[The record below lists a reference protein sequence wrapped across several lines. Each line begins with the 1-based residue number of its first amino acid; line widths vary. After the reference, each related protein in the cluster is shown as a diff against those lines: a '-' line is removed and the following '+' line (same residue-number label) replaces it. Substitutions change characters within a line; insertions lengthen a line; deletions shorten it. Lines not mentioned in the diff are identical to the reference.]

1 MNQPK
6 PENEENFDVIIAT
19 EKPIEDTVIL
29 TTSEMGKQWLETA
42 MRNYDAENKIYSA
55 YLNDLSSG
63 TPIITKEILDGLAV
77 NPQNDLNKVK
87 KINDIVRIYVN
98 KDWIIGKVAEVIDTN
113 VNSEYRLSYKDFTS
127 DKKKLSQLNECKEII
142 SNFNDEIN
150 LRRLIKDSVPI
161 AFIEG
166 NYITYCR
173 VTKDG
178 HYNVSWYP
186 LGVAEV
192 SDYDVNGEPQILINM
207 KELQSRLRKTVKKT
221 KNNKALFF
229 EKIEE
234 EIKANYP
241 PEVYKAYIEKDPY
254 AKLDCKWS
262 GDMRLNNQ
270 KRKYGVT
277 PIFRA
282 LYPALMLEQ
291 FDDTDRVNAKAKAKK
306 FIVQLLNEKLLGD
319 NADRESYEEQA
330 FAHDNLMKAFK
341 QKTVLVTT
349 PAYVKDIKYV
359 EPSTANTDTS
369 TVINYVNRELSTLGI
384 SFLMNCDGTGASVAS
399 ISLDQLMKT
408 INSVTEQL
416 EFILEK
422 WYRNILVKEG
432 YSAEFAPTIRVLDSE
447 LLEMQVKQDLAK
459 LLYCNFNCS
468 METALSILGLD
479 INDEKAK
486 REKEN
491 GEKLHETFFPRST
504 AFTSSGSGEIMPQ
517 DVDNKGGRPQSNNV
531 ETIGKRNYDEQYNK
545 NERV

>member
-1 MNQPK
+1 MND
-6 PENEENFDVIIAT
+6 NEKFDVIIAT
-19 EKPIEDTVIL
+19 EKPEDNTVVL
-29 TTSEMGKQWLETA
+29 TTSEMGKQWLQTA
-42 MRNYDAENKIYSA
+42 MKNYDAENKIYSA
-55 YLNDLSSG
+55 YLNDLSTG
-63 TPIITKEILDGLAV
+63 NPIITKEILDGLAV
-77 NPQNDLNKVK
+77 NPQNDLNKIL
-87 KINDIVRIYVN
+87 KINDIVRIFVN

-113 VNSEYRLSYKDFTS
+113 VNSEYRLSYKDFSS
-127 DKKKLSQLNECKEII
+127 DKKKLSQLNKCKEII

-150 LRRLIKDSVPI
+150 LRRLIKNSVPTS
-161 AFIEG
+161 FREG

-173 VTKDG
+173 VMDNG

-207 KELQSRLRKTVKKT
+207 KELQSRLRKTIKKT
-221 KNNKALFF
+221 KKNTALFF
-229 EKIEE
+229 EKMET

-241 PEVYKAYIEKDPY
+241 PEVYKAYIDKEPY

-262 GDMRLNNQ
+262 GDMRINNQ
-270 KRKYGVT
+270 NRRYGLT

-306 FIVQLLNEKLLGD
+306 FIVQLLNEKLLGND
-319 NADRESYEEQA
+319 SEIRESYEEQA

-359 EPSTANTDTS
+359 EPSTSNTDS
-369 TVINYVNRELSTLGI
+369 DTVTNYVNRELSTLGI

-408 INSVTEQL
+408 INCIAEQL
-416 EFILEK
+416 EFIIEK
-422 WYRNILVKEG
+422 WYRNILVESG

-447 LLEMQVKQDLAK
+447 LLEMSIRQDLAK

-468 METALSILGLD
+468 METALAILGLD

-491 GEKLHETFFPRST
+491 DQKLHEIFFPRST
-504 AFTSSGSGEIMPQ
+504 AFTSSGRGDILPQ
-517 DVDNKGGRPQSNNV
+517 DVDNKSGRPKDNNV
-531 ETIGKRNYDEQYNK
+531 ETVGKQQYDEQYNK
-545 NERV
+545 NQRV

>member
-1 MNQPK
+1 MK
-6 PENEENFDVIIAT
+6 KTENEDNFDVIVAT
-19 EKPIEDTVIL
+19 EVPEDKTVVL
-29 TTSEMGKQWLETA
+29 TTTEMGRKWLETA
-42 MRNYDAENKIYSA
+42 MKNYDPENKIYSA
-55 YLNDLSSG
+55 YLNDISTG
-63 TPIITKEILDGLAV
+63 KPIITKEILDELAV
-77 NPQNDLNKVK
+77 NPQNDLRKVR
-87 KINDIVRIYVN
+87 KINDIARIYVN

-113 VNSEYRLSYKDFTS
+113 INSEYRLSYKDFTS
-127 DKKKLSQLNECKEII
+127 DDEKMKKLNECKDII

-150 LRRLIKDSVPI
+150 LRRLIKNSVPTS
-161 AFIEG
+161 FIEG

-173 VTKDG
+173 VMEDG
-178 HYNVSWYP
+178 HCNVSWYP

-207 KELQSRLRKTVKKT
+207 NELLTRLRKTIKKT

-229 EKIEE
+229 EKLEA

-241 PEVYKAYIEKDPY
+241 KEVYDAFINKDPY

-270 KRKYGVT
+270 NRRYGVT

-291 FDDTDRVNAKAKAKK
+291 FDDTDRVNAKARAKK
-306 FIVQLLNEKLLGD
+306 FIVQLLNEKLLGA
-319 NADRESYEEQA
+319 NADRDSYEEQA
-330 FAHDNLMKAFK
+330 FAHENLMEAFK
-341 QKTVLVTT
+341 QKLVLVTT

-359 EPSTANTDTS
+359 EPSTPNTDVD
-369 TVINYVNRELSTLGI
+369 TVTNYVNRELSTLGI
-384 SFLMNCDGTGASVAS
+384 SFLMNTEGTGASVAS

-408 INSVTEQL
+408 INCITEQL

-422 WYRNILVKEG
+422 WYRNILEKKG
-432 YSAEFAPTIRVLDSE
+432 YDAEFAPTIRILDSE
-447 LLEMQVKQDLAK
+447 LLEMDVKQDLAK

-479 INDEKAK
+479 VNDEKAK
-486 REKEN
+486 RIKEN
-491 GEKLHETFFPRST
+491 DEALHETFFPRST
-504 AFTSSGSGEIMPQ
+504 AFTSSGRGEVAPPE
-517 DVDNKGGRPQSNNV
+517 NKGGRPKSKNV
-531 ETIGKRNYDEQYNK
+531 ENIGKQQYDEQYNK

>member
-1 MNQPK
+1 MNQTK
-6 PENEENFDVIIAT
+6 NEETFDVIIAT
-19 EKPIEDTVIL
+19 EKPNEDTVIL

-77 NPQNDLNKVK
+77 NPQNDLSKIK

-142 SNFNDEIN
+142 SSFNDEIN

-161 AFIEG
+161 TFIEG

-173 VTKDG
+173 ITKDG

-192 SDYDVNGEPQILINM
+192 SDYDINSEPQILINM

-234 EIKANYP
+234 EIKANYS
-241 PEVYKAYIEKDPY
+241 PEVYKAYIDKDPY

-319 NADRESYEEQA
+319 NADKDSYEEQA

-359 EPSTANTDTS
+359 EPSTSNTDTD
-369 TVINYVNRELSTLGI
+369 TVTNYVNRELSTLGI
-384 SFLMNCDGTGASVAS
+384 SFLMNSDGTGASVAS

-408 INSVTEQL
+408 INSITEQL
-416 EFILEK
+416 EFIIEK
-422 WYRNILVKEG
+422 WYRNILVQAG
-432 YSAEFAPTIRVLDSE
+432 YDAEFAPTIRILDSE

-491 GEKLHETFFPRST
+491 NEKLHDTFFPRST
-504 AFTSSGSGEIMPQ
+504 AFTSSGKGDILPQ
-517 DVDNKGGRPQSNNV
+517 DVEDKGGRPKSDNV
-531 ETIGKRNYDEQYNK
+531 DTIGKQQYDEQYNK

>member
-1 MNQPK
+1 MK
-6 PENEENFDVIIAT
+6 KTENEDNFDVIVAT
-19 EKPIEDTVIL
+19 EVPEDKTVVL
-29 TTSEMGKQWLETA
+29 TTTEMGKKWLETA
-42 MRNYDAENKIYSA
+42 MKNYDPENKIYSA
-55 YLNDLSSG
+55 YLNDISAG
-63 TPIITKEILDGLAV
+63 KPIITKEILDELAV
-77 NPQNDLNKVK
+77 NPQNDLKKVR
-87 KINDIVRIYVN
+87 KINDIARIYVN

-113 VNSEYRLSYKDFTS
+113 INSEYRLSYKDFTS
-127 DKKKLSQLNECKEII
+127 DDEKMKKLNECKDII

-150 LRRLIKDSVPI
+150 LRRLIKNSVPTS
-161 AFIEG
+161 FIEG

-173 VTKDG
+173 VMDDG
-178 HYNVSWYP
+178 HFNVSWYP

-207 KELQSRLRKTVKKT
+207 NELLTRLRKTIKKT

-229 EKIEE
+229 EKLEA

-241 PEVYKAYIEKDPY
+241 KEVYDAFMNKDPY

-270 KRKYGVT
+270 NRRYGVT

-291 FDDTDRVNAKAKAKK
+291 FDDTDRVNAKARAKK
-306 FIVQLLNEKLLGD
+306 FIVQLLNEKLLGV
-319 NADRESYEEQA
+319 NADRDSYEEQA
-330 FAHDNLMKAFK
+330 FAHENLMEAFK
-341 QKTVLVTT
+341 QKLVLVTT

-359 EPSTANTDTS
+359 EPSTPNTDVD
-369 TVINYVNRELSTLGI
+369 TVTNYVNRELSTLGI
-384 SFLMNCDGTGASVAS
+384 SFLMNTEGTGASVAS

-408 INSVTEQL
+408 INCITEQL

-422 WYRNILVKEG
+422 WYRNILEKKG
-432 YSAEFAPTIRVLDSE
+432 YDAEFAPTIRILDSE
-447 LLEMQVKQDLAK
+447 LLEMDVKQDLAK

-479 INDEKAK
+479 VNDEKAK
-486 REKEN
+486 RIKEN
-491 GEKLHETFFPRST
+491 DEALHETFFPRST
-504 AFTSSGSGEIMPQ
+504 AFTSSGRGEVAPPE
-517 DVDNKGGRPQSNNV
+517 NKGGRPKSKNV
-531 ETIGKRNYDEQYNK
+531 ENIGKQQYDEQYNK

>member
-1 MNQPK
+1 MK
-6 PENEENFDVIIAT
+6 KTENEDNFDVIVAT
-19 EKPIEDTVIL
+19 EVPEDKTVVL
-29 TTSEMGKQWLETA
+29 TTTEMGKKWLETA
-42 MRNYDAENKIYSA
+42 MKNYDPENKIYSA
-55 YLNDLSSG
+55 YLNDISAG
-63 TPIITKEILDGLAV
+63 KPIITKEILDELAV
-77 NPQNDLNKVK
+77 NPQNDLKKVR
-87 KINDIVRIYVN
+87 KINDIARIYVN

-113 VNSEYRLSYKDFTS
+113 INSEYRLSYKDFTS
-127 DKKKLSQLNECKEII
+127 DDEKMKKLNECKDII

-150 LRRLIKDSVPI
+150 LRRFIKNSVPTS
-161 AFIEG
+161 FIEG

-173 VTKDG
+173 VMEDG
-178 HYNVSWYP
+178 HCNVSWYP

-207 KELQSRLRKTVKKT
+207 NELLTRLRKTIKKT

-229 EKIEE
+229 EKLEA

-241 PEVYKAYIEKDPY
+241 KEVYDAFINKDPY

-270 KRKYGVT
+270 NRRYGVT

-291 FDDTDRVNAKAKAKK
+291 FDDTDRVNAKARAKK
-306 FIVQLLNEKLLGD
+306 FIVQLLNEKLLGA
-319 NADRESYEEQA
+319 NADRDSYEEQA
-330 FAHDNLMKAFK
+330 FAHENLMEAFK
-341 QKTVLVTT
+341 QKLVLVTT

-359 EPSTANTDTS
+359 EPSTPNTDVD
-369 TVINYVNRELSTLGI
+369 TVTNYVNRELSTLGI
-384 SFLMNCDGTGASVAS
+384 SFLMNTEGTGASVAS

-408 INSVTEQL
+408 INCITEQL

-422 WYRNILVKEG
+422 WYRNILVEKG
-432 YSAEFAPTIRVLDSE
+432 YDAEFAPTIRILDSE
-447 LLEMQVKQDLAK
+447 LLEMDVKQDLAK

-479 INDEKAK
+479 VNDEKAK
-486 REKEN
+486 RIKEN
-491 GEKLHETFFPRST
+491 DEALHETFFPRST
-504 AFTSSGSGEIMPQ
+504 AFTSSGRGEVAPPE
-517 DVDNKGGRPQSNNV
+517 NKGGRPKIKNV
-531 ETIGKRNYDEQYNK
+531 ENIGKQQYDEQYNK

>member
-1 MNQPK
+1 MK
-6 PENEENFDVIIAT
+6 KTENEDNFDVIVAT
-19 EKPIEDTVIL
+19 EVPEDKTVVL
-29 TTSEMGKQWLETA
+29 TTTEMGKKWLETA
-42 MRNYDAENKIYSA
+42 MKNYDPENKIYSA
-55 YLNDLSSG
+55 YLNDISAG
-63 TPIITKEILDGLAV
+63 KPIITKEILDELAV
-77 NPQNDLNKVK
+77 NPQNDLRKVR
-87 KINDIVRIYVN
+87 KINDIARIYVN

-113 VNSEYRLSYKDFTS
+113 INSEYRLSYKDFTS
-127 DKKKLSQLNECKEII
+127 DDEKMKKLNECKDII

-150 LRRLIKDSVPI
+150 LRRLIKNSVPTS
-161 AFIEG
+161 FIEG

-173 VTKDG
+173 VMEDG
-178 HYNVSWYP
+178 HCNVSWYP

-207 KELQSRLRKTVKKT
+207 NELLTRLRKTIKKT

-229 EKIEE
+229 EKLEA

-241 PEVYKAYIEKDPY
+241 KEVYDAFINKDPY

-270 KRKYGVT
+270 NRRYGVT

-291 FDDTDRVNAKAKAKK
+291 FDDTDRVNAKARAKK
-306 FIVQLLNEKLLGD
+306 FIVQLLNEKLLGA
-319 NADRESYEEQA
+319 NADRDSYEEQA
-330 FAHDNLMKAFK
+330 FAHENLMEAFK
-341 QKTVLVTT
+341 QKLVLVTT

-359 EPSTANTDTS
+359 EPSTPNTDVD
-369 TVINYVNRELSTLGI
+369 TVTNYVNRELSTLGI
-384 SFLMNCDGTGASVAS
+384 SFLMNTEGTGASVAS

-408 INSVTEQL
+408 INCITEQL

-422 WYRNILVKEG
+422 WYRNILVEKG
-432 YSAEFAPTIRVLDSE
+432 YDAEFAPTIRILDSE
-447 LLEMQVKQDLAK
+447 LLEMDVKQDLAK

-479 INDEKAK
+479 VNDEKAK
-486 REKEN
+486 RIKEN
-491 GEKLHETFFPRST
+491 DEALHETFFPRST
-504 AFTSSGSGEIMPQ
+504 AFTSSGRGEVAPPE
-517 DVDNKGGRPQSNNV
+517 NKGGRPKSKNV
-531 ETIGKRNYDEQYNK
+531 ENIGKQQYDEQYNK